1 MIKDLKNLKAFGVE
15 MKEGMCPREG
25 GQVGQRYKGCSV
37 RMSLRSVRRMEW
49 GWSRV
54 NQGGRYR

>member
-1 MIKDLKNLKAFGVE
+1 MIKDLKNLKALGAE
-15 MKEGMCPREG
+15 MKDGMCPRDG

-37 RMSLRSVRRMEW
+37 RMSLRSVRRMEQ

-54 NQGGRYR
+54 NQGDRCR

>member
-1 MIKDLKNLKAFGVE
+1 LIKELKNLKVLGVE

-37 RMSLRSVRRMEW
+37 RMSLSSVGRMEW

-54 NQGGRYR
+54 NQGDRCR